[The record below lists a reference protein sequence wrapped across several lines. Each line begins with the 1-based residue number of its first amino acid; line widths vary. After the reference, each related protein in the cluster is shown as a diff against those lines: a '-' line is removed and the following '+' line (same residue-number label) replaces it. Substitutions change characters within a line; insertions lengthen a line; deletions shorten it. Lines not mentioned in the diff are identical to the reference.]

1 MFERSGDDVV
11 AARLIFPST
20 ILLLA
25 ISLGEVAYAD
35 DHPMSNKDPIIIA
48 HRGASGYLPEHTLE
62 AYALAIEQ
70 GADYIEPDLVATKDG
85 YLIVR
90 HEPNIMQT
98 TNVKD
103 RSEFRDRKRKAMID
117 GVEEEG
123 YFVADFTLAE
133 IKTLSAVQQFADR
146 DQSLNAMFKIATF
159 AEVIDLAQRKSRDKK
174 RTIGIYPETKH
185 PSYHQAIGLPLED
198 RLVAAL
204 ARAGWNDRAAPVFIQ
219 SFETANLRYLR
230 GITKVKLVQLIAAS
244 GVAPEGSLEFNP
256 PFDRPYDRAVAGDAR
271 YFRDLLTPQGLAEV
285 ATYADGIGLWKR
297 YVISAAGAN
306 LTGLAAYNEANRKL
320 LPPSRLI
327 DDAHRAGLLVH
338 AWTFRNEQHRLV
350 ADYQGNPLNEYLQ
363 FYRLGVD
370 GVFSDF
376 PDTAVA
382 ARVMHRLQHDPN
394 YANHLTGTKVP

>member
-198 RLVAAL
+198 RL
-204 ARAGWNDRAAPVFIQ
+204 
-219 SFETANLRYLR
+219 
-230 GITKVKLVQLIAAS
+230 IAAS

>member
-1 MFERSGDDVV
+1 
-11 AARLIFPST
+11 
-20 ILLLA
+20 
-25 ISLGEVAYAD
+25 
-35 DHPMSNKDPIIIA
+35 MSNKDPVIIA

-159 AEVIDLAQRKSRDKK
+159 EEVIDLAQRKSRDKK

-198 RLVAAL
+198 RLVDAL
-204 ARAGWNDRAAPVFIQ
+204 RRADWNRRDAPVFIQ

-230 GITKVKLVQLIAAS
+230 GITKVRLVQLIAAS
-244 GVAPEGSLEFNP
+244 GVSPDGSLEFNP
-256 PFDRPYDRAVAGDAR
+256 PFDRPYDWVVSKDAR
-271 YFRDLLTPQGLAEV
+271 FFRDLLTAQGLAEV
-285 ATYADGIGLWKR
+285 RLYADGIGLWKR
-297 YVISAAGAN
+297 YVASAMGDAN

-320 LPPSRLI
+320 LPPSSLI

-338 AWTFRNEQHRLV
+338 AWTFRNEQHRLA
-350 ADYQGNPLNEYLQ
+350 ADYQGNPLSEYLQ

-382 ARVMHRLQHDPN
+382 ARVMHRLHLDPN
-394 YANHLTGTKVP
+394 YADRLRGTQTTQAK